1 MKKKMNHTIWVMEV
15 YFTDLSVTKDQKWFV
30 ITTCNKEY
38 TEIWVKDRQNE
49 NSEFVCIF
57 KRSLKFKAFCNHA
70 ENSFYLLTNMD
81 NVYDLKIVKLEDQN
95 IQS

>member
-38 TEIWVKDRQNE
+38 TEIWVKDR
-49 NSEFVCIF
+49 
-57 KRSLKFKAFCNHA
+57 
-70 ENSFYLLTNMD
+70 
-81 NVYDLKIVKLEDQN
+81 
-95 IQS
+95 